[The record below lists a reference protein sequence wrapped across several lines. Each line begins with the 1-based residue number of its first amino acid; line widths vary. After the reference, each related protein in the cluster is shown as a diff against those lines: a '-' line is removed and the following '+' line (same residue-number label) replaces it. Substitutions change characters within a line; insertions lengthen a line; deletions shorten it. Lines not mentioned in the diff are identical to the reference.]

1 MCGICSPCGKCSPCK
16 ICNSKPFSECYTPFA
31 IYYDYPSKRGIN
43 YDIFICSKCKVNCDI
58 CGKITDNRTTRCDSC
73 TPKCSHDGCT
83 RKRCTDHEMCATHAF
98 EEHRKEYPRK
108 YIGDPL
114 NYA

>member
-1 MCGICSPCGKCSPCK
+1 M
-16 ICNSKPFSECYTPFA
+16 
-31 IYYDYPSKRGIN
+31 
-43 YDIFICSKCKVNCDI
+43 FICSKCKVNCDT

-73 TPKCSHDGCT
+73 TPKCSRDGCT

-98 EEHRKEYPRK
+98 EEHRKEYPLE
-108 YIGDPL
+108 YFGDPL